1 MKGFEERLTR
11 LEEISEKIRDN
22 DVPLDEA
29 VTLFEQGVKL
39 ARTLERDLAKVE
51 RRVQI
56 LVNEPDTEGEE
67 PILELFPELNTIAEQ
82 NETS

>member
-11 LEEISEKIRDN
+11 LEEISETIRDN

-56 LVNEPDTEGEE
+56 LVNEPETEGEE
-67 PILELFPELNTIAEQ
+67 PILELFPELNTITEQ
-82 NETS
+82 NDTS